1 MLSDIDRNVAYLVT
15 LEPEPSRVIV
25 IRGEPVTVTDSL
37 KVRVA
42 VGVSAGL
49 YVPLAG
55 AVRVARVGAVVSMVM
70 VVEAGELDA
79 GPFELVTV
87 PKT

>member
-1 MLSDIDRNVAYLVT
+1 VAVLLSDIDRSVAYLVT

-37 KVRVA
+37 KERVK

-55 AVRVARVGAVVSMVM
+55 AVRVERVGAVVSI
-70 VVEAGELDA
+70 
-79 GPFELVTV
+79 VTV
-87 PKT
+87 AAAVLLLGPV